1 MLWQF
6 NVKNVVVVVVVVVL
20 LLFVALVVLF
30 RIGTKLMFI
39 YVVKKDNG

>member
-1 MLWQF
+1 MRCRRMLWQF
-6 NVKNVVVVVVVVVL
+6 KVKNVDVVVVL

-39 YVVKKDNG
+39 CSKER

>member
-6 NVKNVVVVVVVVVL
+6 NVKNVVVVVVL

-30 RIGTKLMFI
+30 RIEVQKLMFI
-39 YVVKKDNG
+39 CSKER